1 MSCIPRFVLRW
12 GLISALALGG
22 ATLLI
27 GPERVAAGLA
37 CVRTKAQ
44 SVVDRAVDNPLALRR
59 QLQDLADE
67 YPDRIAR
74 VQGEIAEVDHQL
86 AQFDRDTEISARVVA
101 MTTDDLSDTE
111 ISARVVAMTTD
122 DLSNLKTLI
131 TRAEGV
137 EGRAVYVRFDGVRFG
152 IDQAYSEARRIN
164 NVRVTYDDRLSC
176 NQQQLQLLSQQ
187 KARLVEILARLEEEH
202 TTFETQ
208 MWQLDR
214 QIDAIERND
223 RLIEMTEQLQATLT
237 TYDQWGK
244 VGNLKQ
250 LEAKLAELATI
261 QEAQLATLEKKGIR
275 YDYEKRA
282 KDELDFNPV
291 PQQGPFDNL
300 MQDIDDTQVETDE
313 VAESFAWVGPVIVQ

>member
-74 VQGEIAEVDHQL
+74 VQGEIAEVNHQL
-86 AQFDRDTEISARVVA
+86 SQFDRDS
-101 MTTDDLSDTE
+101 E

-152 IDQAYSEARRIN
+152 IDQAYGEARRIN
-164 NVRVTYDDRLSC
+164 NVRVTYDDRVSC

-187 KARLVEILARLEEEH
+187 KARLVEILSRLEEEH

-223 RLIEMTEQLQATLT
+223 RLIDMTEQLQATLT

-291 PQQGPFDNL
+291 PQQGPFDDL

-313 VAESFAWVGPVIVQ
+313 GADSFAWAGPVIVQ

>member
-37 CVRTKAQ
+37 CVRAKAQ
-44 SVVDRAVDNPLALRR
+44 SVVDRAVDNPVALRR

-67 YPDRIAR
+67 YPDRIAK

-86 AQFDRDTEISARVVA
+86 GQFERDSEIAARVVA
-101 MTTDDLSDTE
+101 MTTDDLSE
-111 ISARVVAMTTD
+111 
-122 DLSNLKTLI
+122 LKTLI

-137 EGRAVYVRFDGVRFG
+137 EGRSVYVRFDGIRFG
-152 IDQAYSEARRIN
+152 IDQAYGEARRIN

-187 KARLVEILARLEEEH
+187 KARLVEILARLEEEY

-214 QIDAIERND
+214 QIDAIERNE
-223 RLIEMTEQLQATLT
+223 RLIEMTEQLQATLS

-261 QEAQLATLEKKGIR
+261 QEAQLATLEQKGIR

-282 KDELDFNPV
+282 KNEIDFESA
-291 PQQGPFDNL
+291 PQEGPFEDL
-300 MQDIDDTQVETDE
+300 MEDTDTQAETDE
-313 VAESFAWVGPVIVQ
+313 VEDSFAWVGPVIVQ

>member
-12 GLISALALGG
+12 GLIGALALGG

-37 CVRTKAQ
+37 CVRAKAQ
-44 SVVDRAVDNPLALRR
+44 TVVDRAVDNPVALRR

-67 YPDRIAR
+67 YPDRIAT
-74 VQGEIAEVDHQL
+74 VQGEIAEVNHQL
-86 AQFDRDTEISARVVA
+86 GQFERDSEISARVVA
-101 MTTDDLSDTE
+101 MTTDDLSD
-111 ISARVVAMTTD
+111 
-122 DLSNLKTLI
+122 LKTLI
-131 TRAEGV
+131 TRAEGI
-137 EGRAVYVRFDGVRFG
+137 EGRSVYVRFDGVRFG
-152 IDQAYSEARRIN
+152 IDQAYGEARRIN

-176 NQQQLQLLSQQ
+176 NGQQLQLLNQQ
-187 KARLVEILARLEEEH
+187 KARLVEILARLEEEY

-214 QIDAIERND
+214 QIDAIERNE
-223 RLIEMTEQLQATLT
+223 RLIDMTEQLQATLE

-261 QEAQLATLEKKGIR
+261 QEAQLATLEQRGIR

-282 KDELDFNPV
+282 KNEIDFDSA
-291 PQQGPFDNL
+291 PQEDLFDDL
-300 MQDIDDTQVETDE
+300 MEDTDTQVETDR
-313 VAESFAWVGPVIVQ
+313 AADSFVWLGPVIVQ

>member
-1 MSCIPRFVLRW
+1 MKGRAMSCIPRFVLRW
-12 GLISALALGG
+12 GLIGALALGG

-37 CVRTKAQ
+37 CVRAKAQ

-67 YPDRIAR
+67 YPDRIATVR
-74 VQGEIAEVDHQL
+74 GEIAEVNHQL
-86 AQFDRDTEISARVVA
+86 AQFERDSEISARVVA
-101 MTTDDLSDTE
+101 MTTDDLSD
-111 ISARVVAMTTD
+111 
-122 DLSNLKTLI
+122 LKTLI
-131 TRAEGV
+131 TRAEDV
-137 EGRAVYVRFDGVRFG
+137 QGRAVYVRFDGVRFG
-152 IDQAYSEARRIN
+152 IDQAYTEARRIH

-187 KARLVEILARLEEEH
+187 KARLVEILTQLEEEY

-223 RLIEMTEQLQATLT
+223 RLIDMTEQLQATLT

-244 VGNLKQ
+244 IGNLKQ

-261 QEAQLATLEKKGIR
+261 QEAQLATLERKGIR
-275 YDYEKRA
+275 GDYEKRA
-282 KDELDFNPV
+282 KNEIDFDSA
-291 PQQGPFDNL
+291 PQEDRFDDL
-300 MQDIDDTQVETDE
+300 MEDPDTQVETDQ
-313 VAESFAWVGPVIVQ
+313 AADSFVWLGPVIVQ

>member
-27 GPERVAAGLA
+27 GPERVAHGLA
-37 CVRTKAQ
+37 CVRAKAQ
-44 SVVDRAVDNPLALRR
+44 SVVDRAVDNPVALRR

-67 YPDRIAR
+67 YPDRIAK

-86 AQFDRDTEISARVVA
+86 GQFERDTEIAARVVA
-101 MTTDDLSDTE
+101 MTTDDLSE
-111 ISARVVAMTTD
+111 
-122 DLSNLKTLI
+122 LKTLI

-137 EGRAVYVRFDGVRFG
+137 EGRAVYVRFDGVRFD
-152 IDQAYSEARRIN
+152 IDQAYGEARRIN

-176 NQQQLQLLSQQ
+176 NGQQIQLLNQQ
-187 KARLVEILARLEEEH
+187 KARLVEILARLEEEY

-214 QIDAIERND
+214 QIDAIERNE
-223 RLIEMTEQLQATLT
+223 RLIDMTEQLQATLE

-250 LEAKLAELATI
+250 LEAKLAELTTI
-261 QEAQLATLEKKGIR
+261 QEAQLDYLAKKGIR
-275 YDYEKRA
+275 HDYEKRA
-282 KDELDFNPV
+282 KNDIDFDANPQV
-291 PQQGPFDNL
+291 DPFDDL
-300 MQDIDDTQVETDE
+300 MEDIDTEAETDE
-313 VAESFAWVGPVIVQ
+313 AADSFAWLGPVIVQ

>member
-22 ATLLI
+22 ASLLI

-37 CVRTKAQ
+37 CVRAKAQ
-44 SVVDRAVDNPLALRR
+44 SVVDRAVDNPVALRR

-67 YPDRIAR
+67 YPDRIAK

-86 AQFDRDTEISARVVA
+86 GQFERDSEIAARVVA
-101 MTTDDLSDTE
+101 MTTDDLSE
-111 ISARVVAMTTD
+111 
-122 DLSNLKTLI
+122 LKTLI

-152 IDQAYSEARRIN
+152 IDQAYGEARRIN

-176 NQQQLQLLSQQ
+176 NEQQLQLLSQQ
-187 KARLVEILARLEEEH
+187 KARLVEILARLEEEY

-214 QIDAIERND
+214 QIDAIERNE
-223 RLIEMTEQLQATLT
+223 RLIDMTEQLQATLA

-261 QEAQLATLEKKGIR
+261 QEAQLLTLEQKGVR
-275 YDYEKRA
+275 WDYEKRA
-282 KDELDFNPV
+282 KNELDFESV
-291 PQQGPFDNL
+291 PQEGPFEDL
-300 MQDIDDTQVETDE
+300 MEDIDNEVEAD
-313 VAESFAWVGPVIVQ
+313 ADSFAWIGPVIVQ

>member
-1 MSCIPRFVLRW
+1 MSFIPRFVLRW

-37 CVRTKAQ
+37 CVRAKAQ
-44 SVVDRAVDNPLALRR
+44 SGVDRAVDNPVALRR

-67 YPDRIAR
+67 YPDRIAQVR
-74 VQGEIAEVDHQL
+74 GEIAEVDHQL
-86 AQFDRDTEISARVVA
+86 AQFDRDSEISARVVA
-101 MTTDDLSDTE
+101 MTTEDL
-111 ISARVVAMTTD
+111 TD
-122 DLSNLKTLI
+122 LKTLI
-131 TRAEGV
+131 TRAEGID
-137 EGRAVYVRFDGVRFG
+137 GRPVYVRFDGVRFG
-152 IDQAYSEARRIN
+152 LDQAYGEARRIN

-176 NQQQLQLLSQQ
+176 NGQQLQLLNQQ
-187 KARLVEILARLEEEH
+187 KARLVDILVRLEEEY

-214 QIDAIERND
+214 KIDAIERNE
-223 RLIEMTEQLQATLT
+223 RLIEMTEQLQATLS

-261 QEAQLATLEKKGIR
+261 QEAQLEYLAKQGIR
-275 YDYEKRA
+275 EDYEKRA
-282 KDELDFNPV
+282 KNEIDFELV
-291 PQQGPFDNL
+291 PPEGPFEEL
-300 MQDIDDTQVETDE
+300 MEDTDTQVEGDE
-313 VAESFAWVGPVIVQ
+313 TADSFAWLGPVIVQ

>member
-12 GLISALALGG
+12 GLIGALALGG

-37 CVRTKAQ
+37 CVRAKAQ
-44 SVVDRAVDNPLALRR
+44 SVVDRAVDNPVALRR

-67 YPDRIAR
+67 YPDRIAT
-74 VQGEIAEVDHQL
+74 VQGEIAEVNHQL
-86 AQFDRDTEISARVVA
+86 GQFERDS
-101 MTTDDLSDTE
+101 E

-137 EGRAVYVRFDGVRFG
+137 EGRPVYVRFDGVRFG
-152 IDQAYSEARRIN
+152 IDQAYGEARRIN

-176 NQQQLQLLSQQ
+176 NEQQLQLLSQQ
-187 KARLVEILARLEEEH
+187 KARLVEILARLEEEY

-214 QIDAIERND
+214 QIDAIERNE
-223 RLIEMTEQLQATLT
+223 RLIDMTEQLQATLS

-261 QEAQLATLEKKGIR
+261 QEAQLATLEQRGIR

-282 KDELDFNPV
+282 KNEIDFDSA
-291 PQQGPFDNL
+291 PQEDLFDDL
-300 MQDIDDTQVETDE
+300 MEDTDTQVETDK
-313 VAESFAWVGPVIVQ
+313 AADSFAWLGPVIVQ

>member
-1 MSCIPRFVLRW
+1 M
-12 GLISALALGG
+12 
-22 ATLLI
+22 
-27 GPERVAAGLA
+27 
-37 CVRTKAQ
+37 
-44 SVVDRAVDNPLALRR
+44 VDRAVDNPVALRR

-67 YPDRIAR
+67 YPDRIAK

-86 AQFDRDTEISARVVA
+86 GQFERDSEIAARVVA
-101 MTTDDLSDTE
+101 MTTDDLSE
-111 ISARVVAMTTD
+111 
-122 DLSNLKTLI
+122 LKTLI

-137 EGRAVYVRFDGVRFG
+137 EGRSVYVRFDGIRFG
-152 IDQAYSEARRIN
+152 IDQAYGEARRIN

-187 KARLVEILARLEEEH
+187 KARLVEILARLEEEY

-214 QIDAIERND
+214 QIDAIERNE
-223 RLIEMTEQLQATLT
+223 RLIEMTEQLQATLS

-261 QEAQLATLEKKGIR
+261 QEAQLATLEQKGIR

-282 KDELDFNPV
+282 KNEIDFESA
-291 PQQGPFDNL
+291 PQEGPFEDL
-300 MQDIDDTQVETDE
+300 MEDTDTQAETDE
-313 VAESFAWVGPVIVQ
+313 VEDSFAWVGPVIVQ

>member
-74 VQGEIAEVDHQL
+74 VQGEIAEVNHQL
-86 AQFDRDTEISARVVA
+86 AQFDR
-101 MTTDDLSDTE
+101 DTE

-187 KARLVEILARLEEEH
+187 KARLVEILARLEEEY

-223 RLIEMTEQLQATLT
+223 RLIDMTEQLQATLT

-282 KDELDFNPV
+282 KDEIDFDSA
-291 PQQGPFDNL
+291 PQQGPFDDL
-300 MQDIDDTQVETDE
+300 MEDIDDTQVEDA
-313 VAESFAWVGPVIVQ
+313 VADSFAWAGPVIVQ